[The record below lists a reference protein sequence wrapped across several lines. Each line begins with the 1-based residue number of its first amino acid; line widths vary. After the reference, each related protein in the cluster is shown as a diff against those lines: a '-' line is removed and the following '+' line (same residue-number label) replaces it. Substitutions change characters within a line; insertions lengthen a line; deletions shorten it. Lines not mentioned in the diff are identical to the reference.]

1 MVVMRIE
8 EGVFMERVERGEGC
22 CGAQGKLKDRPRV
35 FWGLCICART
45 WWEPNPLAILFYV
58 GPPHGNMVH
67 SFTLIHL
74 PICLL
79 ST

>member
-22 CGAQGKLKDRPRV
+22 CGAQGKLKDRQRV

-58 GPPHGNMVH
+58 APPHGNMVPV
-67 SFTLIHL
+67 SL
-74 PICLL
+74 
-79 ST
+79 